1 MKTYRLIVNGI
12 VHGINYRKFV
22 LSVAQAHRYKGFTRN
37 LLDGGVEVIINAEFE
52 EELEFFISK
61 LYDGSMFSH
70 VEDIACKKIAFI
82 SFDGFERR

>member
-12 VHGINYRKFV
+12 VQGINYRKFV

-61 LYDGSMFSH
+61 LHEGSLFSTVNH
-70 VEDIACKKIAFI
+70 VSSEEIEMKL
-82 SFDGFERR
+82 FETFEVR